1 MIRMAQVDAKNRAMR
16 ASQLELEAVVAV
28 ARHGGFRVAARELDM
43 SSSAL
48 SHAVA
53 ALEARLG
60 VRLFNRTT
68 RSVVLSAE
76 GEQFVW
82 EIGPALAAIRTAM
95 ERIDEH
101 RAEPI
106 GTLRLNL
113 PLGAGRMILAP
124 LTYEYMR
131 RYPRVAVDMVT
142 EGAMV
147 DIVGQ
152 GFDAGVRLEEFVP
165 PDMIAVPITRP
176 IRSIVVGSPAYFAD
190 RRRPRTPADLAEHR
204 CIRRRTGSGAISR
217 WEFEKRGEAIAIDV
231 PGQLTLDDSDLML
244 VAALAGEGLA
254 FLSDVAAAKSIEA
267 GLLLPVLEDWSPE
280 YPGLC
285 LYYPSRRNI
294 PTRLRAFIDLIRQ
307 QAR

>member
-1 MIRMAQVDAKNRAMR
+1 MR

-28 ARHGGFRVAARELDM
+28 ASHGGFRVAARELDM

-53 ALEARLG
+53 MLETRLG

-76 GEQFVW
+76 GEQFVA
-82 EIGPALAAIRTAM
+82 EIAPALTAIRTAM
-95 ERIDEH
+95 ERIDDH
-101 RAEPI
+101 RAEPT

-113 PLGAGRMILAP
+113 TLGAARMILKP
-124 LTYEYMR
+124 LVFEYMR
-131 RYPRVAVDMVT
+131 RYRQVAVDLVT
-142 EGAMV
+142 EAAMV

-176 IRSIVVGSPAYFAD
+176 IRSIVVGAPAYFKG
-190 RRRPRTPADLAEHR
+190 RKLPKTPADLAKHR
-204 CIRRRTGSGAISR
+204 CIRRRTGSGTIYR
-217 WEFEKRGEAIAIDV
+217 WEFERRGQAVEVDV
-231 PGQLTLDDSDLML
+231 AGPLTLDEEELML
-244 VAALAGEGLA
+244 QAALAGKGLA
-254 FLSDVAAAKSIEA
+254 YLSDVATAEA
-267 GLLLPVLEDWSPE
+267 IKAGRLLPVLEDWSPA

-285 LYYPSRRNI
+285 LYYPSRHNI
-294 PTRLRAFIDLIRQ
+294 PARLRAFIDLVRQ
-307 QAR
+307 QAM

>member
-1 MIRMAQVDAKNRAMR
+1 MAQVDAKNRAMR

-28 ARHGGFRVAARELDM
+28 ARHGGFRVAARDLDM

-68 RSVVLSAE
+68 RSVALSAE
-76 GEQFVW
+76 GEQFVG
-82 EIGPALAAIRTAM
+82 EIAPALAAIRTAM

-101 RAEPI
+101 RAEPV
-106 GTLRLNL
+106 GVLRLNL
-113 PLGAGRMILAP
+113 PPGAGRMILSP
-124 LTYEYMR
+124 LIYEYMR
-131 RYPRVAVDMVT
+131 RYPRVTVDMVS

-152 GFDAGVRLEEFVP
+152 GYDAGVRLEEFVP
-165 PDMIAVPITRP
+165 PDMIAAPITRP
-176 IRSIVVGSPAYFAD
+176 IRSIVVGSPAYFAG
-190 RRRPRTPADLAEHR
+190 RKRPKTPADLAEHR
-204 CIRRRTGSGAISR
+204 CIRRRLGSGAIYR
-217 WEFEKRGEAIAIDV
+217 WEFEKRGEAVAIDV
-231 PGQLTLDDSDLML
+231 PGQLILDDDDLML

-254 FLSDVAAAKSIEA
+254 FVSDIAAAKSIET

-294 PTRLRAFIDLIRQ
+294 PARLRALIDLIRQ

>member
-1 MIRMAQVDAKNRAMR
+1 MAQVDARNRAMR

-28 ARHGGFRVAARELDM
+28 ARNGGFRAAARELGM

-68 RSVVLSAE
+68 RSVALSAE
-76 GEQFVW
+76 GEQFVG
-82 EIGPALAAIRTAM
+82 EIAPALAAIRNAM
-95 ERIDEH
+95 ERLDEH
-101 RAEPI
+101 RAEPV

-113 PLGAGRMILAP
+113 PLGAGRMVLSP
-124 LTYEYMR
+124 LISEYMR

-165 PDMIAVPITRP
+165 SDMIAVPITRP
-176 IRSIVVGSPAYFAD
+176 IRSIVVGSPSYFSG
-190 RRRPRTPADLAEHR
+190 RRRPKTPAELAQHR
-204 CIRRRTGSGAISR
+204 CIRRRTGTGRS
-217 WEFEKRGEAIAIDV
+217 IA
-231 PGQLTLDDSDLML
+231 GNL
-244 VAALAGEGLA
+244 
-254 FLSDVAAAKSIEA
+254 KSA
-267 GLLLPVLEDWSPE
+267 VK
-280 YPGLC
+280 
-285 LYYPSRRNI
+285 
-294 PTRLRAFIDLIRQ
+294 
-307 QAR
+307 

>member
-1 MIRMAQVDAKNRAMR
+1 MAQVDAASRTMR
-16 ASQLELEAVVAV
+16 PSQLELEAVVMI
-28 ARHGGFRVAARELDM
+28 ARTGGFRIAARELNM
-43 SSSAL
+43 SPSAL

-53 ALEARLG
+53 GLEGRLG

-76 GEQFVW
+76 GEQFVADVS
-82 EIGPALAAIRTAM
+82 PALAAIRAAV
-95 ERIDEH
+95 ERIEES
-101 RAEPI
+101 RTEPA
-106 GTLRLNL
+106 GVLRLNL
-113 PLGAGRMILAP
+113 PIGAGRMLLSP
-124 LTYEYMR
+124 LISEYMR
-131 RYPRVAVDMVT
+131 RYPRVSVDVVT
-142 EGAMV
+142 EDAMV
-147 DIVGQ
+147 DVVGQ

-176 IRSIVVGSPAYFAD
+176 IRSIVVGSPAYFAG
-190 RRRPRTPADLAEHR
+190 RELPRTPADLAEHR
-204 CIRRRTGSGAISR
+204 CIRRRSGHGTIYR

-231 PGQLTLDDSDLML
+231 PGQLTLDDVDLML
-244 VAALAGEGLA
+244 LAALAGEGLA
-254 FLSDVAAAKSIEA
+254 FVSDIAAAKSIEA

-294 PTRLRAFIDLIRQ
+294 PARLRAFIDLIRQ

>member
-1 MIRMAQVDAKNRAMR
+1 MAQVDAKNRAMR
-16 ASQLELEAVVAV
+16 ASQLELEAIVAV
-28 ARHGGFRVAARELDM
+28 AHHGGFRAAARELDM

-60 VRLFNRTT
+60 IRLFNRTT
-68 RSVVLSAE
+68 RSVALSAE
-76 GEQFVW
+76 GEQFVE
-82 EIGPALAAIRTAM
+82 EIAPALAAIRTAM
-95 ERIDEH
+95 QRIDEH
-101 RAEPI
+101 RTEPA

-113 PLGAGRMILAP
+113 HPGAGRMVLSP
-124 LTYEYMR
+124 LIFEYMR
-131 RYPRVAVDMVT
+131 RYPRVGVDMVT
-142 EGAMV
+142 EAALV

-152 GFDAGVRLEEFVP
+152 GFDAGIRLEEFVP

-176 IRSIVVGSPAYFAD
+176 IRSIVVGSPAYFAG
-190 RRRPRTPADLAEHR
+190 RKLPRTPADLAEHR
-204 CIRRRTGSGAISR
+204 CIRRRTGRGTIYR
-217 WEFEKRGEAIAIDV
+217 WEFEKRGEPVAIDV
-231 PGQLTLDDSDLML
+231 PGQLTLDDNDLML

-254 FLSDVAAAKSIEA
+254 FLSDIAAAKSIEA
-267 GLLLPVLEDWSPE
+267 GLLRPVLEDWSPE

-294 PTRLRAFIDLIRQ
+294 PARLRAFIDLIRQ

>member
-1 MIRMAQVDAKNRAMR
+1 MAQADAKNRAMR

-28 ARHGGFRVAARELDM
+28 ARHRGFRVAAGELEM

-68 RSVVLSAE
+68 RSVALSSE
-76 GEQFVW
+76 GEQFV
-82 EIGPALAAIRTAM
+82 EEVAPALAAIRAAM
-95 ERIDEH
+95 ERLDEH
-101 RAEPI
+101 RAEPS
-106 GTLRLNL
+106 GALRLNV
-113 PLGAGRMILAP
+113 PLGAGRMILSP
-124 LTYEYMR
+124 LVSEYMR
-131 RYPRVAVDMVT
+131 RYPLVAVDMVT

-176 IRSIVVGSPAYFAD
+176 IRSIVVGSPAYFAG
-190 RRRPRTPADLAEHR
+190 RKRPRTPADLAEHR
-204 CIRRRTGSGAISR
+204 CIRWRTGSGAIYR
-217 WEFEKRGEAIAIDV
+217 WEFEKRGEAVAVNV
-231 PGQLTLDDSDLML
+231 PGPLTLDDTDLIL
-244 VAALAGEGLA
+244 QAALIGEGLA
-254 FLSDVAAAKSIEA
+254 FVSDIAAAKLIEA
-267 GLLLPVLEDWSPE
+267 SLLLPVLEDWSPE

-294 PTRLRAFIDLIRQ
+294 PARLRAFIDLIRE

>member
-1 MIRMAQVDAKNRAMR
+1 VAQIDAKNRAMK

-68 RSVVLSAE
+68 RSVALSAE
-76 GEQFVW
+76 GEQFVA
-82 EIGPALAAIRTAM
+82 EVAPALNAIRTAM
-95 ERIDEH
+95 ERIDEY
-101 RAEPI
+101 RAEPA

-113 PLGAGRMILAP
+113 TLGAARMILAP
-124 LTYEYMR
+124 LVFEYMR
-131 RYPRVAVDMVT
+131 RYPIVAVDMVT
-142 EGAMV
+142 EAAMV
-147 DIVGQ
+147 DIVGH

-176 IRSIVVGSPAYFAD
+176 IRSIVAGSPAYFAQ
-190 RRRPRTPADLAEHR
+190 RKPPKAPAELAKHR
-204 CIRRRTGSGAISR
+204 CIRRRTGSGTIYR
-217 WEFEKRGEAIAIDV
+217 WEFEKRGEALAVDV
-231 PGQLTLDDSDLML
+231 PGQLTLDEEELML
-244 VAALAGEGLA
+244 QAALAGEGLA
-254 FLSDVAAAKSIEA
+254 YLSDVVTADHIKA
-267 GLLLPVLEDWSPE
+267 GRLRAVLEVWSPA

-294 PTRLRAFIDLIRQ
+294 PARLRAFIDLVRRR
-307 QAR
+307 AK

>member
-1 MIRMAQVDAKNRAMR
+1 
-16 ASQLELEAVVAV
+16 
-28 ARHGGFRVAARELDM
+28 M

-68 RSVVLSAE
+68 RSVALSAE
-76 GEQFVW
+76 GEQFVA
-82 EIGPALAAIRTAM
+82 EVAPALAAIRAAM
-95 ERIDEH
+95 EHIDEH
-101 RAEPI
+101 RAEPA
-106 GTLRLNL
+106 GVLRLNL

-124 LTYEYMR
+124 LVFEYMR

-147 DIVGQ
+147 DIVGH

-165 PDMIAVPITRP
+165 PDMIAVAITRP
-176 IRSIVVGSPAYFAD
+176 IRSIVVGSPAYFSG
-190 RRRPRTPADLAEHR
+190 RRRPKTPAELAQHR
-204 CIRRRTGSGAISR
+204 YIRRRTGNGTIYR
-217 WEFEKRGEAIAIDV
+217 WEFEKRGEAVAMDV
-231 PGQLTLDDSDLML
+231 PGQLILDDGDLML
-244 VAALAGEGLA
+244 QAALAGEGLA
-254 FLSDVAAAKSIEA
+254 YLSDIATATSVEA
-267 GLLLPVLEDWSPE
+267 GLLLPVLEDWSPQF
-280 YPGLC
+280 PGLC

-294 PTRLRAFIDLIRQ
+294 PARLRAFIDLVRQ

>member
-1 MIRMAQVDAKNRAMR
+1 MAQVDAKNRAMR

-28 ARHGGFRVAARELDM
+28 ARHGGFRVAARDLDM

-68 RSVVLSAE
+68 RSVALSAE
-76 GEQFVW
+76 GEQFVG
-82 EIGPALAAIRTAM
+82 EIAPALAAIRTAM

-101 RAEPI
+101 RAEPA
-106 GTLRLNL
+106 GVLRLNL
-113 PLGAGRMILAP
+113 PLGAGRMILSP
-124 LTYEYMR
+124 LIYEYMR
-131 RYPRVAVDMVT
+131 LYPRVTVDMVS

-165 PDMIAVPITRP
+165 PDMIAAPITRP
-176 IRSIVVGSPAYFAD
+176 IRSIVVGSPAYFAG
-190 RRRPRTPADLAEHR
+190 RKLPRTPADLADHR
-204 CIRRRTGSGAISR
+204 CIRRRLGSGAIYR
-217 WEFEKRGEAIAIDV
+217 WEFEKRGEAVAIDV
-231 PGQLTLDDSDLML
+231 PGQLILDDNDLML
-244 VAALAGEGLA
+244 LAALDGEGLA
-254 FLSDVAAAKSIEA
+254 FVSDISAAKSIEA

-294 PTRLRAFIDLIRQ
+294 PARLRAFIDLIRQ